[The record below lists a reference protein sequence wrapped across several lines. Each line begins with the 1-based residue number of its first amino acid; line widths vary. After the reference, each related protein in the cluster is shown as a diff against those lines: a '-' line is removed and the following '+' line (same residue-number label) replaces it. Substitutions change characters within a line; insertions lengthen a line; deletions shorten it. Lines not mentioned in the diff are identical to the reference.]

1 MSPLRRILI
10 LLGLLAFAGGIGFAI
25 YWVFFRPAPPAAPPA
40 PPAVN
45 VPVVGLPPAAPG
57 VPRVPGAPAA
67 EALPAASPVAR
78 GGLTQAE
85 SVAPTIVRA
94 ASLGADGKSVNY
106 YDPTT
111 GRFYRLDEFGEAI
124 PLSDKTFPNVERA
137 TWSPAQSKAIL
148 EFPDGSN
155 VLFDFETQRQ
165 ATIPKHWED
174 FSFSPDGNK
183 ITGKS
188 IGLDPNNR
196 WLITSNP
203 DGSGAVP
210 IEPMGENGDKVT
222 PTWSPSNQIIAFS
235 KTGNPAG
242 FGREEIL
249 LIGQHG
255 ENFKSL
261 TVEGLGFQGNWAADG
276 ARLLYSAH
284 SAETG
289 YRPELWVV
297 DAAGDRIG
305 ANRRRLNIQTWAD
318 KCTAASNSIF
328 YCAVPRT
335 LPEGVGFARDAA
347 DDVPD
352 LIYSIDINTG
362 RQTLV
367 AEPDS
372 RTSISS
378 VMVSSDGKSLYFTE
392 KTTGILR
399 KIALQ

>member
-1 MSPLRRILI
+1 MIGLI
-10 LLGLLAFAGGIGFAI
+10 AVAGGIGFAI
-25 YWVFFRPAPPAAPPA
+25 YFTFFRAAPPGVPTAIA
-40 PPAVN
+40 PPG
-45 VPVVGLPPAAPG
+45 VPTPGILPTAAPG
-57 VPRVPGAPAA
+57 APGAVAPTVAP
-67 EALPAASPVAR
+67 ALPAASPIAR
-78 GGLTQAE
+78 GGLTIAE
-85 SVAPTIVRA
+85 SIAPTIA
-94 ASLGADGKSVNY
+94 QSATIGPDGKSVNY
-106 YDPTT
+106 YDPTS
-111 GRFYRLDEFGEAI
+111 GKFYRIDEFGEFQ
-124 PLSDKTFPNVERA
+124 PLSNKSFPNVETV

-174 FSFSPDGNK
+174 FSFSADGNK

-196 WLITSNP
+196 WLITANP

-210 IEPMGENGDKVT
+210 IEPMGENADKVT
-222 PTWSPSNQIIAFS
+222 PTFSPSNQVIAFS

-249 LIGQHG
+249 LIGQRG

-261 TVEGLGFQGNWAADG
+261 TVEGLGFQGTWAKDG
-276 ARLLYSAH
+276 QRLLYSSY

-297 DAAGDRIG
+297 DAAGERIG
-305 ANRRRLNIQTWAD
+305 ANRRRLNIDTWAD
-318 KCTAASNSIF
+318 KCTATSASIF
-328 YCAVPRT
+328 YCAVPRS

-352 LIYSIDINTG
+352 LIYRVDIDSG
-362 RQTLV
+362 RKTLV

-378 VMVSSDGKSLYFTE
+378 VVVSDDGRSLYFTE